1 MIYFNFVTAIE
12 NVSNNKNQQ
21 LMKKSLKVL
30 KWIGLSLLLLF
41 VVFYIFVQ
49 MNWHKTFDAPY
60 PNIIAS
66 TDSAVIARGKY
77 LAYGPAHCGTCHV
90 PMDKYMDVEKGDL
103 MPLSGGWEL
112 SIPPGTFRAPNITP
126 DKETGIGNLTD
137 GEIARTLRYMVGFD
151 NRFIAPFM
159 SFRDLSDE
167 DLTAIVSFLKSQ
179 APVKHKVERSELS
192 FLGKALV
199 AFNLIKP
206 EDTKGNPPKSIIRD
220 TSISYG
226 KYLANSVADCVGCH
240 TNRDMKTGELIGKA
254 FAGGMYYEADAMSEG
269 VAFVSPNL
277 TPHPTAGIIA
287 DWGENAFVA
296 RFRAGRVHKGSPM
309 PWGAFSRMDDLD
321 LKAIYRYLNSLEP
334 VDNKI
339 EKTVIPATVHAAN

>member
-1 MIYFNFVTAIE
+1 LN
-12 NVSNNKNQQ
+12 
-21 LMKKSLKVL
+21 VL
-30 KWIGLSLLLLF
+30 KWLGLVLLL
-41 VVFYIFVQ
+41 VVIGFFTYVQ
-49 MNWHKTFDAPY
+49 FNSNKTFDAPY

-66 TDSAVIARGKY
+66 KDSAIIARGKY

-137 GEIARTLRYMVGFD
+137 GEIARTLRYMVGSD

-159 SFRDLSDE
+159 SFHDLTDE
-167 DLTAIVSFLKSQ
+167 DLTAIISFLRSQ
-179 APVKHKVERSELS
+179 APVKHQVKRSEIN

-206 EDTKGNPPKSIIRD
+206 EGTKGNPPKSIIRD

-240 TNRDMKTGELIGKA
+240 TNRNLKTGEFIGKP
-254 FAGGMYYEADAMSEG
+254 FAGGMYYEADAFSDG

-277 TPHPTAGIIA
+277 TPHPTTGIIS

-309 PWGAFSRMDDLD
+309 PWGSFSRMDDLD
-321 LKAIYRYLNSLEP
+321 LKAIYRYLNSLDP
-334 VDNKI
+334 VENKI
-339 EKTVIPATVHAAN
+339 EKTVISSTVTASH

>member
-1 MIYFNFVTAIE
+1 
-12 NVSNNKNQQ
+12 
-21 LMKKSLKVL
+21 MKTILNVL
-30 KWIGLSLLLLF
+30 KWLGLTLLLLVIGF
-41 VVFYIFVQ
+41 FTYVQ
-49 MNWHKTFDAPY
+49 FNSNKTFTAPY

-66 TDSAVIARGKY
+66 SDSAVIARGKY

-137 GEIARTLRYMVGFD
+137 GEIARTLRYMVGYD

-159 SFRDLSDE
+159 SFHDLTDE

-179 APVKHKVERSELS
+179 APVKHQVKRSEIN

-206 EDTKGNPPKSIIRD
+206 EGTKGNPPKSIIRD

-240 TNRDMKTGELIGKA
+240 TNRDMKTGELIGKP
-254 FAGGMYYEADAMSEG
+254 FAGGMYYEADAFSDG
-269 VAFVSPNL
+269 VAFISPNL
-277 TPHPTAGIIA
+277 TPHPTTGIIS

-309 PWGAFSRMDDLD
+309 PWGSFSRMDDLD
-321 LKAIYRYLNSLEP
+321 LKAIYRYLNSLDP
-334 VDNKI
+334 VENKI
-339 EKTVIPATVHAAN
+339 EKTVILPTVSASN

>member
-1 MIYFNFVTAIE
+1 
-12 NVSNNKNQQ
+12 
-21 LMKKSLKVL
+21 MKTILNVL
-30 KWIGLSLLLLF
+30 KWLGLTLLLLVIGF
-41 VVFYIFVQ
+41 FTYVQ
-49 MNWHKTFDAPY
+49 FNSNKTFNAPY

-137 GEIARTLRYMVGFD
+137 GEIARTLRYMVGYD

-159 SFRDLSDE
+159 SFHDLTDE

-179 APVKHKVERSELS
+179 APVKHQVKRSEIN

-206 EDTKGNPPKSIIRD
+206 EGTKGNPPKSIIRD

-240 TNRDMKTGELIGKA
+240 TNRDMKTGELIGKP
-254 FAGGMYYEADAMSEG
+254 FAGGMYYEADAFSDG
-269 VAFVSPNL
+269 VAFISPNL
-277 TPHPTAGIIA
+277 TPHLTTGIIS

-309 PWGAFSRMDDLD
+309 PWGSFSRMDDLD
-321 LKAIYRYLNSLEP
+321 LKAIYRYLNSLDP
-334 VDNKI
+334 VENKI
-339 EKTVIPATVHAAN
+339 EKTVILPTVSASN